1 MAELTPPARRFQEL
15 IDGRGLDIA
24 VEEHASSARTAQE
37 AADTLG
43 ISVGQIVKSLVFRG
57 EKTGAAYLLL
67 VSGSNRAAEDRAAAI
82 LGEPIGKAD
91 ARFVRDATGYAIG
104 GVPPFGHATRLRTLV
119 DRDLMRFERISA
131 SGGSVRATFFLTPA
145 ILLAQSGGEV
155 ADIAAT

>member
-1 MAELTPPARRFQEL
+1 MAELTPPARRFQGL
-15 IDGRGLDIA
+15 LDARGVDIA
-24 VEEHASSARTAQE
+24 VKEHASSARTAQE

-67 VSGSNRAAEDRAAAI
+67 VSGSNRAAEDKAAAI
-82 LGEPIGKAD
+82 LGEPISKAD
-91 ARFVRDATGYAIG
+91 ARFVRDVSGFAIG

-155 ADIAAT
+155 ADIAAA

>member
-1 MAELTPPARRFQEL
+1 MAELTPAARRFQDVL
-15 IDGRGLDIA
+15 DARGLAIA
-24 VEEHASSARTAQE
+24 VEEHESSARTAQE

-43 ISVGQIVKSLVFRG
+43 IAVGQIVKSLVFRG

-67 VSGSNRAAEDRAAAI
+67 VSGSNRAAEDKAAAI
-82 LGEPIGKAD
+82 LGEPIGRAD
-91 ARFVRDATGYAIG
+91 ARFVRDSTGYVIG
-104 GVPPFGHATRLRTLV
+104 AVPPFGHATRLRTLV
-119 DRDLMRFERISA
+119 DRDLLRFERISA